1 LPSILPVIYPRAFA
15 SRIGQSAAMITGRFV
30 EPLGLITGPVAFHAV
45 REGFALPLQGGAIAF
60 AFVRL
65 IEDGEDLGVGPIQQ
79 VPEDWHDA
87 MHAIAQCP
95 APFAG
100 LASDRPLVMG
110 VVNVTPDSFSD
121 GGRHADPAVAI
132 AAGHAMLEAG
142 ADILDIGGESTRPG
156 AVAVTV
162 EEEMARILPVVAE
175 LAKAAPVSVDTRNAA
190 TMRAAL
196 DAGAEVINDV
206 SALRHDPEAVQIL
219 ARSDVPVVLM
229 HMPGDD
235 PRTMQALA
243 DYDDVA
249 LHVAGFLRDR
259 VATCEALGIPRAR
272 IAVDPGIGFGKT
284 LDHNL
289 ALIDRLPLIA
299 SIGCR
304 VVLGASRKRFIGTL
318 SGVEEAGRRV
328 PGSIAAALAGAA
340 RGASVL
346 RVHDVAETVQAL
358 AVWRAC
364 AIGRAPG

>member
-1 LPSILPVIYPRAFA
+1 
-15 SRIGQSAAMITGRFV
+15 MIPGRFV
-30 EPLGLITGPVAFHAV
+30 EPLGLLTGPVAFHAL
-45 REGFALPLQGGAIAF
+45 REGFALPLLGGDIAF
-60 AFVRL
+60 SFVRL
-65 IEDGEDLGVGPIQQ
+65 IEDGEDLGVGPIKE

-87 MHAIAQCP
+87 MHEIARRP

-100 LASDRPLVMG
+100 LAVDRPLVMG

-121 GGRHADPAVAI
+121 GGRHFDPRAAI

-142 ADILDIGGESTRPG
+142 ADMLDVGGESTRPG
-156 AVAVTV
+156 AQPVGTG
-162 EEEMARILPVVAE
+162 EESARILPVIRE

-196 DAGAEVINDV
+196 EAGAEILNDV
-206 SALRHDPEAVQIL
+206 SALRHDPEAL
-219 ARSDVPVVLM
+219 ALVAGCEAPVILM

-235 PRTMQALA
+235 PARMQSLA
-243 DYDDVA
+243 RYEDVA
-249 LHVAGFLRDR
+249 LEVAGFLRDR
-259 VATCEALGIPRAR
+259 IAACEAAGIPRGR

-284 LDHNL
+284 LAHNL
-289 ALIDRLPLIA
+289 ALIERLPLLA
-299 SIGCR
+299 ALGCR

-364 AIGRAPG
+364 QAGMAPDGAG

>member
-1 LPSILPVIYPRAFA
+1 MVP
-15 SRIGQSAAMITGRFV
+15 GRFV
-30 EPLGLITGPVAFHAV
+30 EPLGLLTGPVAFHAL
-45 REGFALPLQGGAIAF
+45 REGFALPLQGGDIAF
-60 AFVRL
+60 SFVRL
-65 IEDGEDLGVGPIQQ
+65 IEDGEDLGVGPIRA

-87 MHAIAQCP
+87 MHAIAARP

-100 LASDRPLVMG
+100 LPMDRPLVMG
-110 VVNVTPDSFSD
+110 VVNVTPDRFSD
-121 GGRHADPAVAI
+121 GGVHADPAVAI

-156 AVAVTV
+156 ASAVAV
-162 EEEMARILPVVAE
+162 EEEIARVLPVIRE

-196 DAGAEVINDV
+196 DAGAEIVNDV
-206 SALRHDPEAVQIL
+206 SALRHDPAALTLL
-219 ARSDVPVVLM
+219 AKSHVPVILM

-235 PRTMQALA
+235 PATMQSRAS
-243 DYDDVA
+243 YGDVV
-249 LHVAGFLRDR
+249 LEVAAFLRDR
-259 VATCEALGIPRAR
+259 IATCEALGIPRGR

-284 LDHNL
+284 IDHNL
-289 ALIDRLPLIA
+289 ALIDRLPIFA
-299 SIGCR
+299 ARGCR

-346 RVHDVAETVQAL
+346 RVHDVAETAQAL

-364 AIGRAPG
+364 AAGRVVE